1 MKVQH
6 TLCKSIGFIDYHA
19 HYFEELI
26 SNGFEIYQF
35 SNETIQFLEKSYLRE
50 FLNLNFKSKDGF
62 KNVLTKEIDHT
73 ITLKECERQITIN
86 SISVYVFHG
95 EYEKLDTAI
104 FSVDYSPLDYDIVAI
119 SEITSALRSQSCPVE
134 FESKPLSYL
143 EYISSKILKLNQ
155 LYDNDSALADY
166 SGLKFKSYL
175 VLDLENYDFV
185 HADQL
190 LYELGTGTRVGLVAL
205 RDKHGP
211 SEMLINN
218 VLCNKISAFNN
229 YTCLP
234 LLDSFT
240 AVGSEN
246 YSADNVYTHSTWS
259 EIYFSLYIFNL
270 YVKSSLQILINDF
283 KIKPLEKRKHF
294 QDFYNRYYFKKISY
308 NFLPNLIF
316 SGISNGLEIE
326 EDLSYLE
333 NKINSLATK
342 INERQQNQQE
352 FLLLIIS
359 VLALLE
365 TPLHLDGIKEII
377 GITNATIYN
386 SSVYAILVLTVGI
399 LLFRNYKRK

>member
-35 SNETIQFLEKSYLRE
+35 SDETIQFLEKSYLRE

-62 KNVLTKEIDHT
+62 KNVLTREINHT
-73 ITLKECERQITIN
+73 ITLKEFEHQITIN
-86 SISVYVFHG
+86 SISIYVFHG
-95 EYEKLDTAI
+95 EYDKLDTAI
-104 FSVDYSPLDYDIVAI
+104 FSVDYSPLENDIVAI
-119 SEITSALRSQSCPVE
+119 SEITSALRLQSCLVE
-134 FESKPLSYL
+134 FESQTLTYL

-155 LYDNDSALADY
+155 LYDNDSALAGY

-175 VLDLENYDFV
+175 ILDFENYNSAK
-185 HADQL
+185 ADEL
-190 LYELGTGTRVGLVAL
+190 LYEIGTGTKVGLVAQ
-205 RDKHGP
+205 REKHGP
-211 SEMLINN
+211 SEMLIND
-218 VLCNKISAFNN
+218 VLRNKISAFNN
-229 YTCLP
+229 YACLP

-240 AVGSEN
+240 AIGSEN
-246 YSADNVYTHSTWS
+246 YSSENVYTQSTWS
-259 EIYFSLYIFNL
+259 DIYFSLYIFNL

-326 EDLSYLE
+326 DDLSYLE

-359 VLALLE
+359 ALALLE
-365 TPLHLDGIKEII
+365 TPLHLDGIKDII
-377 GITNATIYN
+377 GIKNATIYN
-386 SSVYAILVLTVGI
+386 SSVYAILVLTVGVSLI
-399 LLFRNYKRK
+399 KNYKRK